1 MSEMHSAENGLP
13 TGLDLIRDERQRQ
26 IDSEGWTPEHDAAH
40 GSSRLLR
47 AAEAYEWSD
56 ATLWPWDREWWKPKD
71 AIRDLIRAG
80 ALYQAAADVSPEF
93 DGAARGGVVRCAAKI
108 DAALGTAH
116 AILACP
122 IPPGQARNDERPR
135 PRR

>member
-1 MSEMHSAENGLP
+1 MSANENGAQSAENGLP

-122 IPPGQARNDERPR
+122 IPPAGVRTD
-135 PRR
+135 